1 MSTRSAVRWTQ
12 LSDVQRAVLFGLAR
26 AEPYRWKSRI
36 RAVWSGRRVLAD
48 GDSQALVW
56 ALRNSHGPTWLI
68 QLRLVV
74 RRARF
79 TR

>member
-1 MSTRSAVRWTQ
+1 MANRNGVRWAQ
-12 LSDVQRAVLFGLAR
+12 LSDVQRAVLFNLAR
-26 AEPYRWKSRI
+26 AEPFRWKSRV
-36 RAVWSGRRVLAD
+36 RDVWSGRRVLAD
-48 GDSQALVW
+48 GDSQALVY
-56 ALRNSHGPTWLI
+56 ALRNSHGPTWLT